1 MKWEGN
7 RESDNVEDRR
17 DEPGDGGSR
26 SAGGLLGGRS
36 IGIGTIV
43 VALLGGWIFG
53 INPMT
58 ILSMLSG
65 GAPPAQVQQ
74 QTEGQRAPAPHSPAD
89 DRMAKFVRTV
99 LADTEDVWKVVFAK
113 GGATYKEPRLVLF
126 RGQTNTGGCGA
137 GQSAMGPF
145 YCPSDQKVYIDLAF
159 YETLTKRLGAP
170 GEFAQAYVIAH
181 EVGHHV
187 QNLLGISAK
196 VDEMRGR
203 VSKVEYNALS
213 VKLELQAD
221 CFAGVWAFNANNSRQ
236 ILEGGDIAAAMNA
249 AAKIGDD
256 ALQRSAGGTVVPESF
271 THGSSAQRQKWFETG
286 LKTGSVKACDTFKVG
301 NL

>member
-7 RESDNVEDRR
+7 RESSNVEDRR
-17 DEPGDGGSR
+17 DSPGGG
-26 SAGGLLGGRS
+26 GGPRVMGGRS

-43 VALLGGWIFG
+43 LALLGGWIFG

-58 ILSMLSG
+58 ILGVLSG
-65 GAPPAQVQQ
+65 GAPPAQIQQ
-74 QTEGQRAPAPHSPAD
+74 QGQQQRPQAQHTAAD
-89 DRMAKFVRTV
+89 DRMAKFVSTV
-99 LADTEDVWKVVFAK
+99 LADTEDVWKDIFAK
-113 GGATYKEPRLVLF
+113 GGATYKEPRLVMF
-126 RGQTNTGGCGA
+126 RGSTPTACGQ

-145 YCPSDQKVYIDLAF
+145 YCPADQKVYIDLGF
-159 YETLTKRLGAP
+159 YETLTKQLGAP

-221 CFAGVWAFNANNSRQ
+221 CFAGVWAFNANKSRQ

-256 ALQRSAGGTVVPESF
+256 ALQRSAGGAVVPESF

-286 LKTGSVKACDTFKVG
+286 LKTGSVKACDTFSAR